1 MSWTYQYWNDF
12 FCKKTELPP
21 QQHQQNLANRQNQY
35 LRSNA
40 STVPA
45 PVTATE
51 PEEEQEIDV
60 GVQESD
66 DNEMPKTVRFQEP
79 EGHQGD
85 EEDRDVPQTS
95 QNLALAG
102 VPAKSVKM
110 QSTSTFID
118 IEWVPVL
125 PILCAKTSIV
135 ATRTAQQCQQE
146 QGSAKSD

>member
-1 MSWTYQYWNDF
+1 MTTWAWQYANGCF
-12 FCKKTELPP
+12 RQTELPP
-21 QQHQQNLANRQNQY
+21 QQHPQNLANSR
-35 LRSNA
+35 A
-40 STVPA
+40 
-45 PVTATE
+45 E
-51 PEEEQEIDV
+51 PEAEQEID
-60 GVQESD
+60 E
-66 DNEMPKTVRFQEP
+66 ERPKINARPPKVRFAES
-79 EGHQGD
+79 EGDDQD
-85 EEDRDVPQTS
+85 AEEDRDVPQTS

-110 QSTSTFID
+110 QSTSIFID